1 MQQYFDFY
9 RLIEKYS
16 DEYIYQEESNGSYVG
31 GIWQGGNA
39 TETKKTGAIL
49 SYSLNKIYQSGGV
62 LNQQDRVLYSYEPLS
77 LNAKVIYEGNK
88 YNIES
93 NEYAGNE
100 KFTGFFVYSLKW
112 VSSFDKT
119 R

>member
-1 MQQYFDFY
+1 MRQYFDFK

-16 DEYIYQEESNGSYVG
+16 DEFIYREESNGSYVG
-31 GIWQGGNA
+31 GIWQGGKA
-39 TETKKTGAIL
+39 VETTKTGAIL
-49 SYSLNKIYQSGGV
+49 SYSLTKIYQSGGV
-62 LNQQDRVLYSYEPLS
+62 LTQQDRVLYSYEPLN

-93 NEYAGNE
+93 NEYLGNE

-112 VSSFDKT
+112 VSVVD
-119 R
+119 